1 MLFSQTPNQSLPSR
15 EFNSDFPHPQFS
27 TNTNDFFNVA
37 IFQTRF
43 SREFQTVAFLRISRR
58 QLKCIFGKVF
68 SPTVKGNS
76 ISLGFRFTDSTS
88 RIGDHGLEITVSR
101 SRIGDHGLEITDWR
115 SRIDAVLHYIHS
127 SIGSSQLWFGCCR
140 IVSVVI

>member
-88 RIGDHGLEITVSR
+88 RIGDHGLEIT
-101 SRIGDHGLEITDWR
+101 DWR